1 LPSGNL
7 NLPQVGKKGD
17 EMEFLARNYLKKQ
30 GYQIIHGGIITRMES
45 RQWRKKHGK
54 IKFGEYWS
62 EEKQK
67 KWEYVESL
75 QRKLGIRT
83 RLNFTSYDYLCKKGR
98 QYFLFEVKY
107 KIWKEGRPHFNSSE
121 MQIWQYNRN
130 QNLGRVKVKVLAII
144 EKDKKLS
151 HHIYDWNDFEQTKT
165 TIKLKK

>member
-30 GYQIIHGGIITRMES
+30 GYQIIHGGSISMMEF
-45 RQWRKKHGK
+45 RKERKHGK
-54 IKFGEYWS
+54 IKLGGSWS
-62 EEKQK
+62 KERNKE
-67 KWEYVESL
+67 WAIVESL
-75 QRKLGIRT
+75 ERKLRIRT

-121 MQIWQYNRN
+121 IQIWQYNRN